1 MSSPLFLAPY
11 FWPLISGPLFL
22 APYCWPLICW
32 PPYFWCNAE
41 FPFSCTELEGKTATG
56 KTFDPILC
64 ANQSFWEGR
73 GCDEG
78 DWRYTG
84 DNPGQCWSEGH
95 NKCTDGSSEI
105 KLADEEQGCQDDLMC
120 TARDGRWAGMKIC
133 LMEKFLCDNHIQCQD
148 GVDEEGCEQQYL
160 KKGIFRR
167 DERYICKAPFL
178 EISSEDN
185 KKGKFFPKR
194 AVRWAGHIY
203 HHHACKI
210 CKYIS

>member
-1 MSSPLFLAPY
+1 MTPCWSHVSSGFTTG
-11 FWPLISGPLFL
+11 FKCTREDSDSTSN
-22 APYCWPLICW
+22 CWSL
-32 PPYFWCNAE
+32 YFWCNAE

-78 DWRYTG
+78 DWRCTG

-105 KLADEEQGCQDDLMC
+105 KLADEKEGCQDDLMC
-120 TARDGRWAGMKIC
+120 RARDGRWAGMKIC
-133 LMEKFLCDNHIQCQD
+133 LTKKFLCDNHIQCQD

-167 DERYICKAPFL
+167 DEQYICNAPCL

-185 KKGKFFPKR
+185 KKGKFFSQESR
-194 AVRWAGHIY
+194 EVR
-203 HHHACKI
+203 
-210 CKYIS
+210 